1 MRAWLAEHV
10 LYCGHLSDVSS
21 ARDLCG
27 SAHEELAG

>member
-1 MRAWLAEHV
+1 MSKLKGV
-10 LYCGHLSDVSS
+10 LYCRHLSDVSS